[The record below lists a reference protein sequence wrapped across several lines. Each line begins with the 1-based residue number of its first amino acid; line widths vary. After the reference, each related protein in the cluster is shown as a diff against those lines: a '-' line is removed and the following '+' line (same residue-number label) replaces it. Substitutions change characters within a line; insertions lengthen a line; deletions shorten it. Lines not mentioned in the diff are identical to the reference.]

1 MDGTELTGPPGSTG
15 PGGPTEPPELPGPG
29 GPTEPPELPGP
40 GRPTGIDKNLTRYGD
55 TEFSRYMRRAFLS
68 SAGYDPDDLGRP
80 IIGIADTSSDYTT
93 CHRDMPALVDGVR
106 RGVTQAGGLP
116 LAFPTISLAETQLS
130 PTSMLFRNLMA
141 MGTEEMIR
149 SQPMDGVVLLGG
161 CDKTVPA
168 QLMAA
173 ASSGVPAISLVT
185 GAMRTGSWQGER
197 LGACTDCR
205 RYWLRHR
212 AGEIGRE
219 EIGEI
224 EQALCPTGG
233 TCMVMGTASTMA
245 CITATLGLML
255 PGGATPLSG
264 SADRLR
270 QAVATGRRIVEL
282 AKDGAGPARFLTRAS
297 FVNAAIV
304 LAAVGG
310 STNAV
315 IHLVAIARR
324 AGVELNLEDI
334 HEAARETPVLVNC
347 KPVGT
352 GYMEDFHK
360 AGGLPV
366 LWKALESRLDPDA
379 LNVNGAALGAILKET
394 PPPAG
399 WQDTIGTLEN
409 PVGPTGA
416 LVVLRGTLA
425 PDGALIKRAAASA
438 DRQRHRGPAA
448 VFESPDDVAAR
459 IDDPGLGLTPDHVLV
474 MRNAGPV
481 AMGMPEAGSLPI
493 PAYLA
498 KKGVVDMVRVSDARM
513 SGTAYGTV
521 VLHCCP
527 EAAVGGPLALV
538 RDGDE
543 IELDVERRRL
553 DLRVPAEELDRRRAE
568 HVPPP
573 VPDRGWRR
581 LYAEH
586 VLPAHLGAD
595 LDFL

>member
-1 MDGTELTGPPGSTG
+1 MDPAGL
-15 PGGPTEPPELPGPG
+15 
-29 GPTEPPELPGP
+29 
-40 GRPTGIDKNLTRYGD
+40 TGIDKNLTRYGD

-68 SAGYDPDDLGRP
+68 SAGYDADDLNRP

-93 CHRDMPALVDGVR
+93 CHRDMPALLEGVR
-106 RGVTQAGGLP
+106 RGITQAGGLA

-173 ASSGVPAISLVT
+173 VSAGVPAISLVT
-185 GAMRTGSWQGER
+185 GAMRTGSWHGDR

-212 AGEIGRE
+212 AGEIDRE

-270 QAVATGRRIVEL
+270 QAVMTGRRIVEL
-282 AKDGAGPARFLTRAS
+282 ARDGQSPDRFLTVAS
-297 FVNAAIV
+297 FKNAAIV
-304 LAAVGG
+304 LAALGG

-315 IHLVAIARR
+315 IHLIAIARR
-324 AGVELNLEDI
+324 AGVELTLEDL

-366 LWKALESRLDPDA
+366 LWKALQSRLNLDA
-379 LNVNGAALGAILKET
+379 INVNGLALGEMLKDT
-394 PPPAG
+394 PSPAG
-399 WQDTIGTLEN
+399 WQDNIGTLEH
-409 PVGPTGA
+409 PIGPPGA
-416 LVVLRGTLA
+416 LVDLRRPLP
-425 PDGALIKRAAASA
+425 PDGALIKRAAAAS
-438 DRQRHRGPAA
+438 DLQRHRGPAA

-459 IDDPGLGLTPDHVLV
+459 IDDPVLGLTPDHVLV

-498 KKGVVDMVRVSDARM
+498 RKGVVDMVRVSDARM

-538 RDGDE
+538 RNGDI
-543 IELDVERRRL
+543 IELDVAQRRL
-553 DLRVPAEELDRRRAE
+553 DLCVSEEELTRRKTS

-573 VPDRGWRR
+573 SPERGWRR

>member
-1 MDGTELTGPPGSTG
+1 MDRAE
-15 PGGPTEPPELPGPG
+15 
-29 GPTEPPELPGP
+29 
-40 GRPTGIDKNLTRYGD
+40 PTGIDRNLTRYGD
-55 TEFSRYMRRAFLS
+55 PEFSRYMRRAFLS
-68 SAGYDPDDLGRP
+68 SAGYDGDDLNRP

-93 CHRDMPALVDGVR
+93 CHRDMPALAEGVR
-106 RGVTQAGGLP
+106 RGVAQAGGLA
-116 LAFPTISLAETQLS
+116 LAFPTISLAETQLA

-173 ASSGVPAISLVT
+173 VSAGVPAISLVT
-185 GAMRTGSWQGER
+185 GAMRTGSWHGDR
-197 LGACTDCR
+197 IGACTDCR
-205 RYWLRHR
+205 RYWQRHR
-212 AGEIGRE
+212 AGEIDRE

-224 EQALCPTGG
+224 ERALCPTGG

-245 CITATLGLML
+245 CVTATLGLML

-270 QAVATGRRIVEL
+270 QAVTTGRRIVDL
-282 AKDGAGPARFLTRAS
+282 ANDAEPPSRFLTRAS
-297 FVNAAIV
+297 FNNAAVV

-315 IHLVAIARR
+315 IHLIAIARR
-324 AGVELNLEDI
+324 AGVELALEDI

-352 GYMEDFHK
+352 GYMEDFHES
-360 AGGLPV
+360 GGLPV
-366 LWKALESRLDPDA
+366 LWKALESRLDLDA
-379 LNVNGAALGAILKET
+379 LNVNGRSLGAFLKDT

-409 PVGPTGA
+409 PVSPPGA

-425 PDGALIKRAAASA
+425 PDGALIKRAAATK

-459 IDDPGLGLTPDHVLV
+459 IDDPSLGLTPDHVLV

-498 KKGVVDMVRVSDARM
+498 KQGVEDMVRVSDARM

-538 RDGDE
+538 RDGDLV
-543 IELDVERRRL
+543 ELDVAQRRL
-553 DLRVPAEELDRRRAE
+553 DLCVPAEELTRRKAE
-568 HVPPP
+568 HRPPP
-573 VPDRGWRR
+573 VPERGWRR

-586 VLPAHLGAD
+586 VLPAYLGAD

>member
-1 MDGTELTGPPGSTG
+1 MDPAEL
-15 PGGPTEPPELPGPG
+15 
-29 GPTEPPELPGP
+29 
-40 GRPTGIDKNLTRYGD
+40 TGIDKNLTRYGD

-68 SAGYDPDDLGRP
+68 SAGYDADDLNRP
-80 IIGIADTSSDYTT
+80 IIGIADTSSDFTT
-93 CHRDMPALVDGVR
+93 CHRDMPALLEGVR
-106 RGVTQAGGLP
+106 RGITQAGGLA

-173 ASSGVPAISLVT
+173 VSSGVPAISLVT
-185 GAMRTGSWQGER
+185 GAMRTGRWHGDR

-212 AGEIGRE
+212 AGEIDRE

-270 QAVATGRRIVEL
+270 QAVMTGRRIVEL
-282 AKDGAGPARFLTRAS
+282 AREGQSPDRFLTGAS
-297 FVNAAIV
+297 FNNAAIV
-304 LAAVGG
+304 LAALGG

-315 IHLVAIARR
+315 IHLIAIARR
-324 AGVELNLEDI
+324 AGIELTLEDL

-366 LWKALESRLDPDA
+366 LWKALQSRLNLDA
-379 LNVNGAALGAILKET
+379 INVNGLALGEMLKDT
-394 PPPAG
+394 PSPAG
-399 WQDTIGTLEN
+399 WQDNIGTLEH
-409 PVGPTGA
+409 PIGPPGA
-416 LVVLRGTLA
+416 LAVLRGTLA
-425 PDGALIKRAAASA
+425 PDGALIKRAVAAS
-438 DRQRHRGPAA
+438 DLQRHRGPAA

-459 IDDPGLGLTPDHVLV
+459 IDDPVLGLTPDHVLV

-498 KKGVVDMVRVSDARM
+498 REGVVDMVRVSDARM

-538 RDGDE
+538 RNGDI
-543 IELDVERRRL
+543 IELDVAQRRL
-553 DLRVPAEELDRRRAE
+553 DLCVSEEELTRRKTR

-573 VPDRGWRR
+573 MAERGWRR

>member
-1 MDGTELTGPPGSTG
+1 MDPSQLTGRSG
-15 PGGPTEPPELPGPG
+15 PSGPH
-29 GPTEPPELPGP
+29 
-40 GRPTGIDKNLTRYGD
+40 GIDRNLTRYGD
-55 TEFSRYMRRAFLS
+55 TEFSRYLRRAFLA
-68 SAGYDPDDLGRP
+68 SAGYDGEDLDRP
-80 IIGIADTSSDYTT
+80 IIGIADTSSDYNT
-93 CHRDMPALVDGVR
+93 CHRDMPPLVEGVR
-106 RGVTQAGGLP
+106 RGVAQAGGLA
-116 LAFPTISLAETQLS
+116 LVFPTISLAETLLS

-173 ASSGVPAISLVT
+173 ASAGVPAVSLVT
-185 GAMRTGSWQGER
+185 GAMRTGSWRGER

-212 AGEIGRE
+212 AGEIDRE

-245 CITATLGLML
+245 CLTATLGLML

-270 QAVATGRRIVEL
+270 QAVMTGRRIVEL
-282 AKDGAGPARFLTRAS
+282 ARGGEDPARFLTRAS
-297 FVNAAIV
+297 FDNAAIV
-304 LAAVGG
+304 LAALGG

-315 IHLVAIARR
+315 IHLIAIARR
-324 AGVELNLEDI
+324 AGIEFTLEDI
-334 HEAARETPVLVNC
+334 HEAARKTPVLVNC

-352 GYMEDFHK
+352 GYMEDFDK

-379 LNVNGAALGAILKET
+379 LNVNGKTLGEILKDT
-394 PPPAG
+394 PPPAD
-399 WQDTIGTLEN
+399 WQDTIGTLQN
-409 PVGPTGA
+409 PIAPPGA

-425 PDGALIKRAAASA
+425 PDGALIKRAAATSE
-438 DRQRHRGPAA
+438 RQRHRGPAT

-459 IDDPGLGLTPDHVLV
+459 IDDPKLALTPDHVLV

-498 KKGVVDMVRVSDARM
+498 KKGIVDMVRVSDARM

-527 EAAVGGPLALV
+527 EAAAGGPLALV
-538 RDGDE
+538 RDGDV
-543 IELDVERRRL
+543 IELDVENRRL
-553 DLRVPAEELDRRRAE
+553 DLCVEADELARRKVE
-568 HVPPP
+568 FVPPSP
-573 VPDRGWRR
+573 PDRGWRR
-581 LYAEH
+581 LYAKH

>member
-1 MDGTELTGPPGSTG
+1 MDRTELTG
-15 PGGPTEPPELPGPG
+15 
-29 GPTEPPELPGP
+29 
-40 GRPTGIDKNLTRYGD
+40 IDRNLTRYGD
-55 TEFSRYMRRAFLS
+55 TEFSRYMRRAFLA
-68 SAGYDPDDLGRP
+68 SAGYDSEDLNRP
-80 IIGIADTSSDYTT
+80 IIGIADTSSDYTN
-93 CHRDMPALVDGVR
+93 CHRDMPAMIDAVK
-106 RGVTQAGGLP
+106 RGVTQAGGLA

-149 SQPMDGVVLLGG
+149 SQPMDGVVLAGG

-173 ASSGVPAISLVT
+173 VSAGVPAISLVT
-185 GAMRTGSWQGER
+185 GAMRTGSWQGEG

-212 AGEIGRE
+212 AGEIDQK

-245 CITATLGLML
+245 CLTATLGLML

-270 QAVATGRRIVEL
+270 QAVMTGRRIVEM
-282 AKDGAGPARFLTRAS
+282 AKSDEVPRKYLSRSS
-297 FVNAAIV
+297 FNNAAIV
-304 LAAVGG
+304 LAALGG

-315 IHLVAIARR
+315 IHLIAIARR
-324 AGVELNLEDI
+324 AGIELTLEDI
-334 HEAARETPVLVNC
+334 HEASRNTPVLVNC

-360 AGGLPV
+360 SGGLPV
-366 LWKALESRLDPDA
+366 LWQALASKLDMDA
-379 LNVNGAALGAILKET
+379 ENVNGKSLGQILENT
-394 PPPAG
+394 PPPPD
-399 WQDTIGTLEN
+399 WQDTIGTLEK
-409 PVGPTGA
+409 PIAPPGA

-425 PDGALIKRAAASA
+425 PDGALIKRAAATA

-459 IDDPGLGLTPDHVLV
+459 IDDPKLGLTPDHVLV

-498 KKGVVDMVRVSDARM
+498 RKGVVDMVRVSDARM

-527 EAAVGGPLALV
+527 EAASGGPLALV
-538 RDGDE
+538 RDGDL
-543 IELDVERRRL
+543 IELDVEHRRL
-553 DLRVPAEELDRRRAE
+553 DLCVDAEELARRKAE
-568 HVPPP
+568 HVPPSP
-573 VPDRGWRR
+573 PERGWRR
-581 LYAEH
+581 LYAQH

>member
-1 MDGTELTGPPGSTG
+1 MADTGVK
-15 PGGPTEPPELPGPG
+15 
-29 GPTEPPELPGP
+29 
-40 GRPTGIDKNLTRYGD
+40 GIDRNLTRYGD
-55 TEFSRYMRRAFLS
+55 TEFSRYLRRAFLS
-68 SAGYDPDDLGRP
+68 SAGYDGEDLNRP
-80 IIGIADTSSDYTT
+80 IIGVADTSSDYNT
-93 CHRDMPALVDGVR
+93 CHRDMPALVEGVR
-106 RGVTQAGGLP
+106 RGIAQAGGLA
-116 LAFPTISLAETQLS
+116 LVFPTISLAETLLS

-173 ASSGVPAISLVT
+173 VSAGLPAVSLVT

-212 AGEIGRE
+212 AGEIGQE

-245 CITATLGLML
+245 CLTATLGLML

-264 SADRLR
+264 SGDRLR
-270 QAVATGRRIVEL
+270 QAAMSGRRIVEL
-282 AKDGAGPARFLTRAS
+282 AKGGEVPLKFLTRAS
-297 FVNAAIV
+297 FHNASVV
-304 LAAVGG
+304 LAALGG

-315 IHLVAIARR
+315 IHLIAIARR
-324 AGVELNLEDI
+324 AGVALSLEDI

-366 LWKALESRLDPDA
+366 LWKALEFRLDPDA
-379 LNVNGAALGAILKET
+379 MNVNGASMGEILEDT
-394 PPPAG
+394 PPPAA
-399 WQDTIGTLEN
+399 WQDTIGTLEA
-409 PVGPTGA
+409 PVGPPGA
-416 LVVLRGTLA
+416 LVVLRGSLA
-425 PDGALIKRAAASA
+425 PDGALIKRAASA
-438 DRQRHRGPAA
+438 PDRQRHRGPAA

-459 IDDPGLGLTPDHVLV
+459 IDDPKLGLTPDHVLV
-474 MRNAGPV
+474 LRNAGPV

-498 KKGVVDMVRVSDARM
+498 RKGVVDMVRVSDARM

-521 VLHCCP
+521 VLHCSP
-527 EAAVGGPLALV
+527 EAAVGGTLALV
-538 RDGDE
+538 RDGDP
-543 IELDVERRRL
+543 IELDVEDRRL
-553 DLRVPAEELDRRRAE
+553 DLCVPAEELARRRAA

-573 VPDRGWRR
+573 TPDRGWRR

>member
-1 MDGTELTGPPGSTG
+1 M
-15 PGGPTEPPELPGPG
+15 
-29 GPTEPPELPGP
+29 
-40 GRPTGIDKNLTRYGD
+40 GIDRNLTRYGD
-55 TEFSRYMRRAFLS
+55 TEFSRYLRRAFLS
-68 SAGYDPDDLGRP
+68 SAGYDGEDLSRP
-80 IIGIADTSSDYTT
+80 IIGVADTSSDYNT
-93 CHRDMPALVDGVR
+93 CHRDMPALVEGVR
-106 RGVTQAGGLP
+106 RGIAQAGGLA
-116 LAFPTISLAETQLS
+116 LVFPTISLAETLLS

-173 ASSGVPAISLVT
+173 VSAGLPAVSLVT

-212 AGEIGRE
+212 AGEIDRE

-224 EQALCPTGG
+224 EQSLCPTGG

-245 CITATLGLML
+245 CLTATLGLML

-264 SADRLR
+264 SGDRLR
-270 QAVATGRRIVEL
+270 QAVMTGRRIVEL
-282 AKDGAGPARFLTRAS
+282 THCGTEPREFLTRAS
-297 FVNAAIV
+297 FHNASVV
-304 LAAVGG
+304 LAALGG

-315 IHLVAIARR
+315 IHLIAIARR
-324 AGVELNLEDI
+324 AGVTLTLEDL
-334 HEAARETPVLVNC
+334 HEAARNTPVLVNC

-366 LWKALESRLDPDA
+366 LWKALESRLDLDA
-379 LNVNGAALGAILKET
+379 MNVNGLSLGEILEDT
-394 PPPAG
+394 SPPAA
-399 WQDTIGTLEN
+399 WQDTIGTLES
-409 PVGPTGA
+409 PIGSPGA
-416 LVVLRGTLA
+416 LVVLRGSLA
-425 PDGALIKRAAASA
+425 PDGALIKRAAAAS

-459 IDDPGLGLTPDHVLV
+459 IDDPKLGLTPDHVLV
-474 MRNAGPV
+474 LRNAGPV

-498 KKGVVDMVRVSDARM
+498 KKGVMDMVRVSDARM

-538 RDGDE
+538 RDGDLV
-543 IELDVERRRL
+543 ELDVEERRL
-553 DLRVPAEELDRRRAE
+553 DLCVPAEELTRRKAE

-573 VPDRGWRR
+573 TPDRGWRR

>member
-1 MDGTELTGPPGSTG
+1 MAD
-15 PGGPTEPPELPGPG
+15 
-29 GPTEPPELPGP
+29 
-40 GRPTGIDKNLTRYGD
+40 TGIKGIDRNLTRYGD
-55 TEFSRYMRRAFLS
+55 TEFSRYLRRAFLS
-68 SAGYDPDDLGRP
+68 SAGYDGEDLNRP
-80 IIGIADTSSDYTT
+80 IIGIADTSSDYNT
-93 CHRDMPALVDGVR
+93 CHRDMPALVEGVR
-106 RGVTQAGGLP
+106 RGIAQAGGLA
-116 LAFPTISLAETQLS
+116 LVFPTISLAETLLS

-173 ASSGVPAISLVT
+173 VSAGLPAISLVT

-212 AGEIGRE
+212 AGEIDRK

-224 EQALCPTGG
+224 EQSLCPTGG

-245 CITATLGLML
+245 CLTATLGLML

-264 SADRLR
+264 SGDRLR
-270 QAVATGRRIVEL
+270 QAVTTGRRIVDL
-282 AKDGAGPARFLTRAS
+282 AQCGEDPCKFLTRAS
-297 FVNAAIV
+297 FHNASVV
-304 LAAVGG
+304 LAALGG

-315 IHLVAIARR
+315 IHLIAIARR
-324 AGVELNLEDI
+324 AGVSLTLEDL
-334 HEAARETPVLVNC
+334 HEAARNTPVLVNC

-379 LNVNGAALGAILKET
+379 LNVNGASLGEILKNT
-394 PPPAG
+394 TAPAA
-399 WQDTIGTLEN
+399 WQDTIGTLED
-409 PVGPTGA
+409 PVGPPGA
-416 LVVLRGTLA
+416 LVVLRGSLA
-425 PDGALIKRAAASA
+425 PDGALIKRAAAA
-438 DRQRHRGPAA
+438 LDRQRHRGPAA

-459 IDDPGLGLTPDHVLV
+459 IDDPKLGLTPDHVLV
-474 MRNAGPV
+474 LRNAGPV

-498 KKGVVDMVRVSDARM
+498 KRGVTDMVRVSDARM

-538 RDGDE
+538 RDGDP
-543 IELDVERRRL
+543 IELDVEGRRL
-553 DLRVPAEELDRRRAE
+553 DLCVPEEDLARRKAG

-573 VPDRGWRR
+573 TPERGWRR
-581 LYAEH
+581 LYANH

>member
-1 MDGTELTGPPGSTG
+1 MARV
-15 PGGPTEPPELPGPG
+15 EPS
-29 GPTEPPELPGP
+29 
-40 GRPTGIDKNLTRYGD
+40 GIDKNLTRYGD
-55 TEFSRYMRRAFLS
+55 TEFSRYLRKAFLS
-68 SAGYDPDDLGRP
+68 SAGYDGEDLDRP
-80 IIGIADTSSDYTT
+80 IIGIADTSSEYTT
-93 CHRDMPALVDGVR
+93 CHRDMPAMVEAVR
-106 RGVTQAGGLP
+106 RGVTQAGGLA
-116 LAFPTISLAETQLS
+116 LAFPTLSLAETQLS

-173 ASSGVPAISLVT
+173 VSAGVPAVSLVT
-185 GAMRTGSWQGER
+185 GAMRTGSWHGDR

-212 AGEIGRE
+212 AGEVDRE

-224 EQALCPTGG
+224 EQSLCPTGG

-270 QAVATGRRIVEL
+270 EAVTTGRRIVGL
-282 AKDGAGPARFLTRAS
+282 AEEKAAPLRFLTRHS
-297 FVNAAIV
+297 FRNAAIV
-304 LAAVGG
+304 LAALGG

-315 IHLVAIARR
+315 IHLIAIARR
-324 AGVELNLEDI
+324 AGIELTLEDI
-334 HEAARETPVLVNC
+334 HDAARETPVLVNC

-352 GYMEDFHK
+352 GYMEDFHQ

-379 LNVNGAALGAILKET
+379 ANVNGKSLGEILNDT
-394 PPPAG
+394 PPPAE
-399 WQDTIGTLEN
+399 WQDTIGTLQK
-409 PVGPTGA
+409 PIGPAGA
-416 LVVLRGTLA
+416 LVVLRGSLA
-425 PDGALIKRAAASA
+425 PDGALIKRAAAST

-459 IDDPGLGLTPDHVLV
+459 IDDPDLGLTPDHVLV

-498 KKGVVDMVRVSDARM
+498 RQGVVDMVRVSDARM

-538 RDGDE
+538 RDGDM
-543 IELDVERRRL
+543 IELDVENRRL
-553 DLRVPAEELDRRRAE
+553 DLCVDGEELSRRKTE
-568 HVPPP
+568 HAPAPA
-573 VPDRGWRR
+573 PDRGWRR
-581 LYAEH
+581 LYARH

>member
-1 MDGTELTGPPGSTG
+1 MADTGVK
-15 PGGPTEPPELPGPG
+15 
-29 GPTEPPELPGP
+29 
-40 GRPTGIDKNLTRYGD
+40 GIDRNLTRYGD
-55 TEFSRYMRRAFLS
+55 TEFSRFLRRAFLS
-68 SAGYDPDDLGRP
+68 SAGYDGEDLSRP
-80 IIGIADTSSDYTT
+80 IIGVADTSSDFNT
-93 CHRDMPALVDGVR
+93 CHRDMPALVEGVR
-106 RGVTQAGGLP
+106 RGIAQAGGLA
-116 LAFPTISLAETQLS
+116 LVFPTISLAETLLS

-173 ASSGVPAISLVT
+173 VSAGLPAISLVT

-224 EQALCPTGG
+224 EQSLCPTGG

-245 CITATLGLML
+245 CLTATLGLML

-264 SADRLR
+264 SGDRLR
-270 QAVATGRRIVEL
+270 QAVMTGRRIVEL
-282 AKDGAGPARFLTRAS
+282 THCGTEPRDYLTRAS
-297 FVNAAIV
+297 FHNASVV
-304 LAAVGG
+304 LAALGG

-315 IHLVAIARR
+315 IHLIAIARR
-324 AGVELNLEDI
+324 AGVTLTLEDL
-334 HEAARETPVLVNC
+334 HEAARNTPVLVNC

-366 LWKALESRLDPDA
+366 LWKALESRLDLDA
-379 LNVNGAALGAILKET
+379 MNVNGVSLGEILEDT
-394 PPPAG
+394 SPPAA
-399 WQDTIGTLEN
+399 WQDTIGTLES
-409 PVGPTGA
+409 PIGPPGA
-416 LVVLRGTLA
+416 LVVLRGSLA
-425 PDGALIKRAAASA
+425 PDGALIKRAAAA
-438 DRQRHRGPAA
+438 LDRQRHRGPAA

-459 IDDPGLGLTPDHVLV
+459 IDDPKLGLTPDHVLV
-474 MRNAGPV
+474 LRNAGPV

-498 KKGVVDMVRVSDARM
+498 KKGVMDMVRVSDARM

-538 RDGDE
+538 RDGDLV
-543 IELDVERRRL
+543 ELDVEERRL
-553 DLRVPAEELDRRRAE
+553 DLCVPEEELARRKAE

-573 VPDRGWRR
+573 TPDRGWRR

>member
-1 MDGTELTGPPGSTG
+1 MAN
-15 PGGPTEPPELPGPG
+15 
-29 GPTEPPELPGP
+29 
-40 GRPTGIDKNLTRYGD
+40 TGIKGIDRNLTRYGD
-55 TEFSRYMRRAFLS
+55 TEFSRYLRRAFLS
-68 SAGYDPDDLGRP
+68 SAGYDGEDLNRP
-80 IIGIADTSSDYTT
+80 IIGVADTSSDYNT
-93 CHRDMPALVDGVR
+93 CHRDMPVLVEGVR
-106 RGVTQAGGLP
+106 RGIAQAGGLA
-116 LAFPTISLAETQLS
+116 LAFPTISLAETLLS

-173 ASSGVPAISLVT
+173 ASAGLPAISLVT

-212 AGEIGRE
+212 AGEIDRE
-219 EIGEI
+219 EIEEI
-224 EQALCPTGG
+224 EQSLCPTGG

-245 CITATLGLML
+245 CLTATLGLML

-264 SADRLR
+264 SGDRLR
-270 QAVATGRRIVEL
+270 QAVMTGRRIVDL
-282 AKDGAGPARFLTRAS
+282 ARCGAVPRKFLTRAS
-297 FVNAAIV
+297 FHNASVV
-304 LAAVGG
+304 LAALGG

-315 IHLVAIARR
+315 IHLIAIARR
-324 AGVELNLEDI
+324 AGVPLTLEDL

-366 LWKALESRLDPDA
+366 LWKALESRLDLDA
-379 LNVNGAALGAILKET
+379 MNVNGVSLGDILQDT
-394 PPPAG
+394 PPPSD
-399 WQDTIGTLEN
+399 WQDTIGTLAA
-409 PVGPTGA
+409 PIGPPGA
-416 LVVLRGTLA
+416 LFVLRGSLA
-425 PDGALIKRAAASA
+425 PDGALIKRAAAA
-438 DRQRHRGPAA
+438 LDRQRHRGPAA

-459 IDDPGLGLTPDHVLV
+459 IDDPKLGLTPDHVLV
-474 MRNAGPV
+474 LRNAGPV

-498 KKGVVDMVRVSDARM
+498 KEGVMDMVRVSDARM

-527 EAAVGGPLALV
+527 EAAAGGPLALV
-538 RDGDE
+538 RDGDP
-543 IELDVERRRL
+543 IELDVEDRRL
-553 DLRVPAEELDRRRAE
+553 DLCVPAEELARRKAG

-573 VPDRGWRR
+573 PHDRGWRR

-586 VLPAHLGAD
+586 VQPAHLGAD

>member
-1 MDGTELTGPPGSTG
+1 MADTGVK
-15 PGGPTEPPELPGPG
+15 
-29 GPTEPPELPGP
+29 
-40 GRPTGIDKNLTRYGD
+40 GIDRNLTRYGD
-55 TEFSRYMRRAFLS
+55 TEFSRFLRRAFLS
-68 SAGYDPDDLGRP
+68 SAGYDGEDLGRP
-80 IIGIADTSSDYTT
+80 IIGVADTSSDYNT
-93 CHRDMPALVDGVR
+93 CHRDMPALVEGVR
-106 RGVTQAGGLP
+106 RGIGQAGGLA
-116 LAFPTISLAETQLS
+116 LVFPTISLAETLLS

-173 ASSGVPAISLVT
+173 VSACLPAISLVT

-212 AGEIGRE
+212 AGEIDRE

-224 EQALCPTGG
+224 EQSLCPTGG

-245 CITATLGLML
+245 CLTATLGLML

-264 SADRLR
+264 SGDRLR
-270 QAVATGRRIVEL
+270 QAVMTGRRIVEL
-282 AKDGAGPARFLTRAS
+282 THCGTEPREYLTRAS
-297 FVNAAIV
+297 FHNASVV
-304 LAAVGG
+304 LAALGG

-315 IHLVAIARR
+315 IHLIAIARR
-324 AGVELNLEDI
+324 AGVSLTLEDL
-334 HEAARETPVLVNC
+334 HEAARNTPVLVNC

-366 LWKALESRLDPDA
+366 LWKALESRLDLDA
-379 LNVNGAALGAILKET
+379 MNVNGVSLGEILEDT
-394 PPPAG
+394 SPPAA
-399 WQDTIGTLEN
+399 WQDTIGTLES
-409 PVGPTGA
+409 PIGPPGA
-416 LVVLRGTLA
+416 LVVLRGSLA
-425 PDGALIKRAAASA
+425 PDGALIKRAAAA
-438 DRQRHRGPAA
+438 MDRQRHRGPAA

-459 IDDPGLGLTPDHVLV
+459 IDDPKLGLTPDHVLV
-474 MRNAGPV
+474 LRNAGPV

-498 KKGVVDMVRVSDARM
+498 KKGVMDMVRVSDARM

-538 RDGDE
+538 RDGDLV
-543 IELDVERRRL
+543 ELDVEERRL
-553 DLRVPAEELDRRRAE
+553 DLCVPAEELTRRKAE

-573 VPDRGWRR
+573 TPDRGWRR

>member
-1 MDGTELTGPPGSTG
+1 MDPAELTG
-15 PGGPTEPPELPGPG
+15 
-29 GPTEPPELPGP
+29 
-40 GRPTGIDKNLTRYGD
+40 IDRNLTRYGD

-68 SAGYDPDDLGRP
+68 SAGYDADDLNRP

-93 CHRDMPALVDGVR
+93 CHRDMPALLEGVR
-106 RGVTQAGGLP
+106 RGITQAGGLA

-173 ASSGVPAISLVT
+173 VSAGVPAISLVT
-185 GAMRTGSWQGER
+185 GAMRTGSWHGDR

-212 AGEIGRE
+212 AGEIDRE

-270 QAVATGRRIVEL
+270 QAVMTGRRIVDL
-282 AKDGAGPARFLTRAS
+282 ARDGQSPDRFLTVAS
-297 FVNAAIV
+297 FKNAAIV
-304 LAAVGG
+304 LAALGG

-315 IHLVAIARR
+315 IHLIAIARR
-324 AGVELNLEDI
+324 AGVELTLEDL

-366 LWKALESRLDPDA
+366 LWKALQSRLNLDA
-379 LNVNGAALGAILKET
+379 INVNGLALGEMLKDT
-394 PPPAG
+394 PSPAG
-399 WQDTIGTLEN
+399 WQDNIGTLEH
-409 PVGPTGA
+409 PIGPPGA

-425 PDGALIKRAAASA
+425 PDGALIKQAAAAS
-438 DRQRHRGPAA
+438 DLQRHRGPAA

-459 IDDPGLGLTPDHVLV
+459 IDDPVLGLTPDHVLV

-498 KKGVVDMVRVSDARM
+498 RKGVVDMVRVSDARM

-538 RDGDE
+538 RNGDI
-543 IELDVERRRL
+543 IELDVAQRRL
-553 DLRVPAEELDRRRAE
+553 DLCVSEEELTRRKTS

-573 VPDRGWRR
+573 SPERGWRR

>member
-1 MDGTELTGPPGSTG
+1 MADTG
-15 PGGPTEPPELPGPG
+15 LK
-29 GPTEPPELPGP
+29 
-40 GRPTGIDKNLTRYGD
+40 GIDRNLTRYGD
-55 TEFSRYMRRAFLS
+55 TEFSRYLRRAFLS
-68 SAGYDPDDLGRP
+68 SAGYDGEDLNRP
-80 IIGIADTSSDYTT
+80 IIGVADTSSDYNT
-93 CHRDMPALVDGVR
+93 CHRDMPALVEGVR
-106 RGVTQAGGLP
+106 RGITQAGGLA
-116 LAFPTISLAETQLS
+116 LVFPTISLAETLLS

-141 MGTEEMIR
+141 MGTEEMIQ

-173 ASSGVPAISLVT
+173 VSAGLPAISLVT

-212 AGEIGRE
+212 AGEIDGE

-224 EQALCPTGG
+224 EQSLCPTGG

-245 CITATLGLML
+245 CLTATLGLML

-264 SADRLR
+264 SGDRLR
-270 QAVATGRRIVEL
+270 QAVKTGRRVVEL
-282 AKDGAGPARFLTRAS
+282 ARCGTGPSKYLTQAS
-297 FVNAAIV
+297 FRNASVV
-304 LAAVGG
+304 LAALGG

-315 IHLVAIARR
+315 IHLIAIARR
-324 AGVELNLEDI
+324 AGVPLTLEDL
-334 HEAARETPVLVNC
+334 HEAARNTPVLVNC

-366 LWKALESRLDPDA
+366 LWKALVSKLDLDA
-379 LNVNGAALGAILKET
+379 MNVNGASLGKILEDT
-394 PPPAG
+394 PPPAD
-399 WQDTIGTLEN
+399 WQDTIGTLEA
-409 PVGPTGA
+409 PVGPAGA
-416 LVVLRGTLA
+416 LVVLRGSLA
-425 PDGALIKRAAASA
+425 PDGALIKRAAAA
-438 DRQRHRGPAA
+438 LDRQRHRGPAA

-459 IDDPGLGLTPDHVLV
+459 IDDPKLGLTPDHVLV
-474 MRNAGPV
+474 LRNAGPV

-498 KKGVVDMVRVSDARM
+498 RKGVTDMVRVSDARM

-538 RDGDE
+538 RDGDL
-543 IELDVERRRL
+543 IELDVEDRRL
-553 DLRVPAEELDRRRAE
+553 DLCVPAEELARRKAG

-573 VPDRGWRR
+573 TPERGWRR

>member
-1 MDGTELTGPPGSTG
+1 MADTGVK
-15 PGGPTEPPELPGPG
+15 
-29 GPTEPPELPGP
+29 
-40 GRPTGIDKNLTRYGD
+40 GIDRNLTRYGD
-55 TEFSRYMRRAFLS
+55 TEFSRYLRRAFLS
-68 SAGYDPDDLGRP
+68 SAGYDREDLNRP
-80 IIGIADTSSDYTT
+80 IIGVADTSSDYNT
-93 CHRDMPALVDGVR
+93 CHRDMPALVEGVR
-106 RGVTQAGGLP
+106 RGITQAGGLA
-116 LAFPTISLAETQLS
+116 LAFPTLSLAETLLS

-173 ASSGVPAISLVT
+173 VSAGLPAISLVT

-212 AGEIGRE
+212 AGEIDRE
-219 EIGEI
+219 EISEI
-224 EQALCPTGG
+224 EQSLCPTGG

-245 CITATLGLML
+245 CLTATLGLML

-264 SADRLR
+264 SGDRLR
-270 QAVATGRRIVEL
+270 QAVTSGRRIVEL
-282 AKDGAGPARFLTRAS
+282 ARCGADPGKFLTPAS
-297 FVNAAIV
+297 FHNASIV
-304 LAAVGG
+304 LVALGG

-315 IHLVAIARR
+315 IHLIAIARR
-324 AGVELNLEDI
+324 AHVPLTLEDL

-352 GYMEDFHK
+352 GYMEDFHR

-366 LWKALESRLDPDA
+366 LWKALESRLDPVA
-379 LNVNGAALGAILKET
+379 MNVNGLSLGEILKDT
-394 PPPAG
+394 PPPAA
-399 WQDTIGTLEN
+399 WQDTIGTLAA
-409 PVGPTGA
+409 PVGPPGA
-416 LVVLRGTLA
+416 LVVLRGSLA
-425 PDGALIKRAAASA
+425 PDGALIKRAAAA
-438 DRQRHRGPAA
+438 LDRQRHRGPAA

-459 IDDPGLGLTPDHVLV
+459 IDDPKLGLTPDHVLV
-474 MRNAGPV
+474 LRNAGPV

-498 KKGVVDMVRVSDARM
+498 KKGVTDMLRVSDARM

-527 EAAVGGPLALV
+527 EAAAGGPLALV
-538 RDGDE
+538 RDGDT
-543 IELDVERRRL
+543 IELDVEDRRL
-553 DLRVPAEELDRRRAE
+553 DLCVPSEELDQRRAG

-573 VPDRGWRR
+573 MPERGWRR

-595 LDFL
+595 LDFF

>member
-1 MDGTELTGPPGSTG
+1 MDPAEL
-15 PGGPTEPPELPGPG
+15 
-29 GPTEPPELPGP
+29 
-40 GRPTGIDKNLTRYGD
+40 TGIDKNLTRYGD

-68 SAGYDPDDLGRP
+68 SAGYDGDDLDRP

-93 CHRDMPALVDGVR
+93 CHRDMPALLEGVR
-106 RGVTQAGGLP
+106 RGITQAGGLA

-141 MGTEEMIR
+141 MDTEEMIR
-149 SQPMDGVVLLGG
+149 SQPMGGVVLLGG

-173 ASSGVPAISLVT
+173 VSSGVPAISLVT
-185 GAMRTGSWQGER
+185 GAMHTGSWHGDR

-212 AGEIGRE
+212 AGEIDGE
-219 EIGEI
+219 AIGEI
-224 EQALCPTGG
+224 EQAVCPTGG

-270 QAVATGRRIVEL
+270 QAVMTGRRIVEL
-282 AKDGAGPARFLTRAS
+282 ASDGQSPARFLTGAS
-297 FVNAAIV
+297 FNNAAIV
-304 LAAVGG
+304 LAALGG

-315 IHLVAIARR
+315 IHLIAIARR
-324 AGVELNLEDI
+324 AGVELTLEDL

-366 LWKALESRLDPDA
+366 LWKALQSRLNLDA
-379 LNVNGAALGAILKET
+379 INVNGLALGEFLKDT

-409 PVGPTGA
+409 PIGPPGA

-425 PDGALIKRAAASA
+425 PDGALIKRAAAAS

-459 IDDPGLGLTPDHVLV
+459 IDDPNLELTPDHVLV

-538 RDGDE
+538 RDGDI
-543 IELDVERRRL
+543 IELDVAQRRL
-553 DLRVPAEELDRRRAE
+553 DLCVSEVELTQRKTR
-568 HVPPP
+568 HVPLPSP
-573 VPDRGWRR
+573 ERGWRR

-586 VLPAHLGAD
+586 VLSAHLGAD

>member
-1 MDGTELTGPPGSTG
+1 MAD
-15 PGGPTEPPELPGPG
+15 
-29 GPTEPPELPGP
+29 
-40 GRPTGIDKNLTRYGD
+40 TGIKGIDRNLTRYGD
-55 TEFSRYMRRAFLS
+55 TEFSRYLRRAFLS
-68 SAGYDPDDLGRP
+68 SAGYDGEDLNRP
-80 IIGIADTSSDYTT
+80 IIGVADTSSDYNT
-93 CHRDMPALVDGVR
+93 CHRDMPALVEGVR
-106 RGVTQAGGLP
+106 RGITQAGGLA
-116 LAFPTISLAETQLS
+116 LAFPTLSLAETLLS

-149 SQPMDGVVLLGG
+149 SQPMDGVVLVGG

-173 ASSGVPAISLVT
+173 VSAGLPAISQVT

-212 AGEIGRE
+212 AGEIDRE
-219 EIGEI
+219 EISEI
-224 EQALCPTGG
+224 EQSLCPTGG
-233 TCMVMGTASTMA
+233 TCMVIGTASTMA
-245 CITATLGLML
+245 CLAATLGLMM

-264 SADRLR
+264 SGDRLR
-270 QAVATGRRIVEL
+270 QAVTTGRRIVEL
-282 AKDGAGPARFLTRAS
+282 ARSGAAPGRFLTRAS
-297 FVNAAIV
+297 FHNASVV
-304 LAAVGG
+304 LAALGG

-315 IHLVAIARR
+315 IHLIAIARR
-324 AGVELNLEDI
+324 AGVDFTLEDI
-334 HEAARETPVLVNC
+334 HEASAATPVLVNC

-366 LWKALESRLDPDA
+366 LWKALESRLDPDTM
-379 LNVNGAALGAILKET
+379 NVNGKSLGEILKDT
-394 PPPAG
+394 SPPAD
-399 WQDTIGTLEN
+399 WQHTIGTLDG
-409 PVGPTGA
+409 PVGPPGA
-416 LVVLRGTLA
+416 LVVLRGSLA
-425 PDGALIKRAAASA
+425 PDGAVIKRAAAGL

-459 IDDPGLGLTPDHVLV
+459 IDDPKLELTPDHVLV
-474 MRNAGPV
+474 LRNAGPV

-498 KKGVVDMVRVSDARM
+498 KKGVTDMVRVSDARM

-538 RDGDE
+538 RDGDLV
-543 IELDVERRRL
+543 ELDVEDRRL
-553 DLRVPAEELDRRRAE
+553 DLCVPAEELARRKAE
-568 HVPPP
+568 HAPPP
-573 VPDRGWRR
+573 APDRGWRR